1 MASMVLLFPGCSG
14 KHEGLILGEMTKKM
28 LPELKEEARSKK
40 PVFVAGQKCL
50 HKAKTVKEANAC
62 NAMMTRMN
70 PDFDDIG
77 DFDTW
82 GPEEL
87 KKVDEM
93 ANTYIT
99 FYDCLLA
106 AKNISQAVECDE
118 PEGY

>member
-1 MASMVLLFPGCSG
+1 MAVMVLLFPGCSG

-50 HKAKTVKEANAC
+50 HKAQTVKEANAC
-62 NAMMTRMN
+62 NAMMMKMN
-70 PDFDDIG
+70 PDFEIG
-77 DFDTW
+77 NFDTW
-82 GPEEL
+82 GEKEL
-87 KKVDEM
+87 AEVDKM
-93 ANTYIT
+93 ANTYIA

-106 AKNISQAVECDE
+106 AKNISQAMECKE